1 MAALII
7 VGINPFVEVILQL
20 LDAFIERLAED
31 HLIELLQYGFVEAL
45 ADAAGFRRIGRD
57 MLDTQL
63 RQSPPYLRWAP
74 LVDLAAR
81 LRGMKIVTAPARIKG

>member
-1 MAALII
+1 
-7 VGINPFVEVILQL
+7 
-20 LDAFIERLAED
+20 
-31 HLIELLQYGFVEAL
+31 
-45 ADAAGFRRIGRD
+45 

-81 LRGMKIVTAPARIKG
+81 LRGMKIVTAPARMCAAVTN